1 VPDDTLDEAEQ
12 RKEQARRQ
20 ADKVGRV
27 VDQWVN
33 KVVAR
38 TNSEK
43 QKEHKNQNWT
53 EQERSELPIERPA
66 R

>member
-1 VPDDTLDEAEQ
+1 MPDDTLDEAEQ

-27 VDQWVN
+27 VDQRVN

-43 QKEHKNQNWT
+43 RKGHKNQKWT